1 MLHIVNYSRVS
12 NNLTLHVYGQI
23 KRSHSIHMLSIQ
35 IDTKTV
41 ELVIHHQF
49 NNIKLSSICKLYKR
63 EFSMFNR

>member
-41 ELVIHHQF
+41 ELV
-49 NNIKLSSICKLYKR
+49 
-63 EFSMFNR
+63 MFPCLIDDARLLDTLE